1 MKHFGHQ
8 SKRQQRKLVAHFRT
22 VSKNFVLLLASVLQ
36 YTPNLSWTIQRT
48 LLWVLS
54 VWTLFGVCVNS
65 LTQKRRRLLGI
76 LQQLQI
82 PYRLTWTW
90 WTQSTVVYMRLD
102 LMHSQFDIGATE
114 ATVFDREQSG
124 IDWTI
129 FIVLHVSPSRFV
141 QLTCCLQQKQ
151 RTNACS
157 DLSTIG
163 RGSIQC

>member
-1 MKHFGHQ
+1 MQHRSSDSFVSSSATAAKLTVGFDNEPGKPTRSRWHFQ

-76 LQQLQI
+76 LQYTDSI
-82 PYRLTWTW
+82 SVDMDMVDTKYGG
-90 WTQSTVVYMRLD
+90 VYAIE
-102 LMHSQFDIGATE
+102 FDA
-114 ATVFDREQSG
+114 F
-124 IDWTI
+124 
-129 FIVLHVSPSRFV
+129 
-141 QLTCCLQQKQ
+141 
-151 RTNACS
+151 
-157 DLSTIG
+157 
-163 RGSIQC
+163 